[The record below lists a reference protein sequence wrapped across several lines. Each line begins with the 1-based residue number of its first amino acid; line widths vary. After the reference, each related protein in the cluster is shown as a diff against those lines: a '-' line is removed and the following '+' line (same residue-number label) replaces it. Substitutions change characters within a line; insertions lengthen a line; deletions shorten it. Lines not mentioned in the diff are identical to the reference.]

1 MTEQEKTRYSEI
13 YLPSDEPFSSYSFD
27 TPENTNVISSLSLV
41 NIFIGTNNSG
51 KSHLLRSLF
60 SLKNYNYNCT
70 NNYNINQFYELIK
83 NADRELKEVFHPNIR
98 LNLTPE
104 NIDRN
109 YLDDLTKLEKDC
121 ILYPDPPK
129 IHKQIEQKIER
140 MASVQIREN
149 SASEYKIAANNIRQ
163 VGQKY
168 SELFKKLPFDITL
181 GEEKRYYVPILRGMR
196 PLDKNNKHINL
207 YKNRTINDYFLFQ
220 DRILPSE
227 MIVFTGLELYQTLKE
242 KLLGEPEDRDLVKD
256 FENFLSDK
264 FFNSKPVTLIPKEK
278 GDDPRVVNIKIGN
291 EQQFPIYQLG
301 DGLQNL
307 IIFTFN
313 IFTEKDR
320 CLFFIEE
327 PDMLMHPS
335 LQRSFLQILSDFDQ
349 HQYFITSHS
358 NHFLDM
364 TLDFANISV
373 FHFSKIEAEKPS
385 FKVEVASAQDRRIL
399 MDLGVQN
406 SSVFLSNS
414 TIWVEG
420 ITDRLYLR
428 AYMKKYIQE
437 LEKNDPEKA
446 ILNNFREDYH
456 YSFVEYQGSNLTHW
470 SFDPDEEDIKKIKS
484 SYVCANSF
492 LIADGDVATKGDR
505 VEIYKEML
513 GDDKFFPLDVKEIEN
528 LIPLEVL
535 QKLVEAN
542 FKRYGGDINSIK
554 YEDYAEKGIKVGLG
568 EYLEKFLLS
577 KPSKPPKK
585 SKKSQ
590 SNMEKPENEVNEFIV
605 VYKADSGT
613 IKSKINF
620 CEKAIKIME
629 DPSFSW
635 ELNKKLKKLCKA
647 IFEHIKS
654 QNITK

>member
-1 MTEQEKTRYSEI
+1 MINSTILEEQK
-13 YLPSDEPFSSYSFD
+13 F
-27 TPENTNVISSLSLV
+27 ISSV
-41 NIFIGTNNSG
+41 NPLFI
-51 KSHLLRSLF
+51 KLHQKLD
-60 SLKNYNYNCT
+60 
-70 NNYNINQFYELIK
+70 ELDK
-83 NADRELKEVFHPNIR
+83 A
-98 LNLTPE
+98 
-104 NIDRN
+104 
-109 YLDDLTKLEKDC
+109 
-121 ILYPDPPK
+121 
-129 IHKQIEQKIER
+129 
-140 MASVQIREN
+140 IREPIWKQPGN
-149 SASEYKIAANNIRQ
+149 TLLDNEEETLLVAHKISDLVDECRKKIDNIPLDQTIAN
-163 VGQKY
+163 
-168 SELFKKLPFDITL
+168 
-181 GEEKRYYVPILRGMR
+181 EKRYYIPILRGMR
-196 PLDKNNKHINL
+196 PLDKKDQHINL
-207 YKNRTINDYFLFQ
+207 YKDRTLKDYFQ
-220 DRILPSE
+220 TPNPPLPDKE
-227 MIVFTGLELYQTLKE
+227 KMIIFTGLELYQTLKE
-242 KLLGEPEDRDLVKD
+242 KLLGEPKDRDLVKD
-256 FENFLSDK
+256 FENFLSTK

-278 GDDPRVVNIKIGN
+278 GDDPRVVHIKIGN
-291 EQQFPIYQLG
+291 DKQRPIYELG

-307 IIFTFN
+307 IICTFN

-335 LQRSFLQILSDFDQ
+335 LQRSFLEILSDFDQ

-373 FHFSKIEAEKPS
+373 FHFSKIEDENKIEAEKPS
-385 FKVEVASAQDRRIL
+385 FKVKVASAQDRRIL

-437 LEKNDPEKA
+437 LEDNAEKTV
-446 ILNNFREDYH
+446 LNNFREDYH

-470 SFDPDEEDIKKIKS
+470 SFDPDEEDIEKIKS

-505 VEIYKEML
+505 KRIYEEML
-513 GDDKFFPLDVKEIEN
+513 GEKKFYSLEVKEIEN
-528 LIPLEVL
+528 LMPLEVL

-542 FKRYGGDINSIK
+542 FKKYGGDINLIK
-554 YEDYAEKGIKVGLG
+554 YEDYAEQGIKVGLG

-590 SNMEKPENEVNEFIV
+590 SNMEKSENEFNELII

-620 CEKAIKIME
+620 CEKAIKVME
-629 DPSFSW
+629 DPNFSW
-635 ELNKKLKKLCKA
+635 KLTDKLEELCKA

>member
-1 MTEQEKTRYSEI
+1 MYYS
-13 YLPSDEPFSSYSFD
+13 LK
-27 TPENTNVISSLSLV
+27 NRLSSLSEIPSSKASDPPEYQDKV
-41 NIFIGTNNSG
+41 KAII
-51 KSHLLRSLF
+51 
-60 SLKNYNYNCT
+60 C
-70 NNYNINQFYELIK
+70 I
-83 NADRELKEVFHPNIR
+83 REKFREEF
-98 LNLTPE
+98 E
-104 NIDRN
+104 NI
-109 YLDDLTKLEKDC
+109 
-121 ILYPDPPK
+121 
-129 IHKQIEQKIER
+129 
-140 MASVQIREN
+140 V
-149 SASEYKIAANNIRQ
+149 
-163 VGQKY
+163 
-168 SELFKKLPFDITL
+168 FDETL
-181 GEEKRYYVPILRGMR
+181 GKETRYYIPILRGMR
-196 PLDKNNKHINL
+196 PLDEKEQHIDF
-207 YKNRTINDYFLFQ
+207 YKNRTLKDYFPKPA
-220 DRILPSE
+220 LPDKE
-227 MIVFTGLELYQTLKE
+227 KMIIFTGLELYQTLKE

-256 FENFLSDK
+256 FENFLSEK

-307 IIFTFN
+307 IICTFN

-335 LQRSFLQILSDFDQ
+335 LQRSFLEILSDFDQ

-385 FKVEVASAQDRRIL
+385 FKVKVASAQDRRIL

-470 SFDPDEEDIKKIKS
+470 SFDPDEEDIEKIKS

-505 VEIYKEML
+505 VNIYTKML
-513 GDDKFFPLDVKEIEN
+513 GDDKFLILNVKEIEN
-528 LIPLEVL
+528 LMPLEVL
-535 QKLVEAN
+535 QKIVEKK
-542 FKRYGGDINSIK
+542 FKKYNVNTNEIK
-554 YEDYAEKGIKVGLG
+554 YKDYTKKNVQIGKYLDSLLSLEKGKAVFAEK
-568 EYLEKFLLS
+568 
-577 KPSKPPKK
+577 
-585 SKKSQ
+585 
-590 SNMEKPENEVNEFIV
+590 
-605 VYKADSGT
+605 SGT
-613 IKSKINF
+613 IKSKVKF
-620 CEKAIKIME
+620 CQQAIEIME
-629 DPSFSW
+629 NADFSW
-635 ELNKKLKKLCKA
+635 ELTDKLQDICQR
-647 IFEHIKS
+647 IFKHIKE
-654 QNITK
+654 NN

>member
-1 MTEQEKTRYSEI
+1 MHWTEEMLRGVLTKVMQQST
-13 YLPSDEPFSSYSFD
+13 
-27 TPENTNVISSLSLV
+27 ISLLDKE
-41 NIFIGTNNSG
+41 G
-51 KSHLLRSLF
+51 KMIDVDFTKAWKKVRFPDLLREHANLDMF
-60 SLKNYNYNCT
+60 IADRKEIQKKAKEFGATKEEIENFKQLN
-70 NNYNINQFYELIK
+70 NINI
-83 NADRELKEVFHPNIR
+83 KEVEHNKTGMYI
-98 LNLTPE
+98 LN
-104 NIDRN
+104 
-109 YLDDLTKLEKDC
+109 
-121 ILYPDPPK
+121 
-129 IHKQIEQKIER
+129 KIE
-140 MASVQIREN
+140 
-149 SASEYKIAANNIRQ
+149 
-163 VGQKY
+163 
-168 SELFKKLPFDITL
+168 D
-181 GEEKRYYVPILRGMR
+181 
-196 PLDKNNKHINL
+196 
-207 YKNRTINDYFLFQ
+207 
-220 DRILPSE
+220 
-227 MIVFTGLELYQTLKE
+227 
-242 KLLGEPEDRDLVKD
+242 
-256 FENFLSDK
+256 
-264 FFNSKPVTLIPKEK
+264 
-278 GDDPRVVNIKIGN
+278 
-291 EQQFPIYQLG
+291 
-301 DGLQNL
+301 
-307 IIFTFN
+307 
-313 IFTEKDR
+313 
-320 CLFFIEE
+320 
-327 PDMLMHPS
+327 
-335 LQRSFLQILSDFDQ
+335 
-349 HQYFITSHS
+349 
-358 NHFLDM
+358 
-364 TLDFANISV
+364 
-373 FHFSKIEAEKPS
+373 EKPS
-385 FKVEVASAQDRRIL
+385 FKIEVASTQDRRIL
-399 MDLGVQN
+399 MALGVQN

-470 SFDPDEEDIKKIKS
+470 SFDPDEEDIEKIKS

-590 SNMEKPENEVNEFIV
+590 SNMEKPENEVNELIV

-629 DPSFSW
+629 DPNFSW
-635 ELNKKLKKLCKA
+635 KLTDKLEELCKA